1 MDNLTKRGIPRSNYI
16 FDSRGD
22 RNIIFVSIKLV
33 GAKYEFFHI
42 SSNMSNNEIIS
53 ILLNATE
60 RGEIELW

>member
-1 MDNLTKRGIPRSNYI
+1 MDK
-16 FDSRGD
+16 
-22 RNIIFVSIKLV
+22 
-33 GAKYEFFHI
+33 FFHI